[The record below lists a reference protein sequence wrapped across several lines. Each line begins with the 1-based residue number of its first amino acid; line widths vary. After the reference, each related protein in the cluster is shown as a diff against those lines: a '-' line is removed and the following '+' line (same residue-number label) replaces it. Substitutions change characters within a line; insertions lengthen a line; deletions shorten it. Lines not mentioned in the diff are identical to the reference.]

1 MYFSLLYCFSQSNLT
16 FTLFCLT
23 YVCPCILYFFVVPF
37 VICVFVLCLS
47 FKIASFEVFRVETQ
61 DGGDAKVEVSPRDI
75 VYSQS
80 ADTLEGEQPVIL
92 HKLDLRYGYEYKFL
106 DPFLK

>member
-1 MYFSLLYCFSQSNLT
+1 M
-16 FTLFCLT
+16 
-23 YVCPCILYFFVVPF
+23 
-37 VICVFVLCLS
+37 
-47 FKIASFEVFRVETQ
+47 
-61 DGGDAKVEVSPRDI
+61 EVSPRDI